1 MSSHCSWQTPLD
13 SNLFPCHGLSGKR
26 SRSSKIMSAAVLEAV
41 SLISKWP
48 CPGISTETD
57 MRQRILCA
65 VQRHELS
72 AACNNTQICRWF
84 FLSFIIDFLLRNMR
98 FACFILNAFGCPGF
112 HVKVSGT
119 AECSCG
125 AGPSWEEA
133 TKTQNGQHLQK
144 NQRSKH
150 GPHGQGKEPQPLR
163 RTPSKASYVQIET
176 LDVQMYYIQYYY
188 CI

>member
-65 VQRHELS
+65 VQCSLEQYTGLISMVYQRLALAQHEIWLFVDQAGQGFMSRWVVPQNADAAQVRLERKLRRHKLGS
-72 AACNNTQICRWF
+72 TSKRTNAVNTAHTVKEKNHNHF
-84 FLSFIIDFLLRNMR
+84 AELLRKQAM
-98 FACFILNAFGCPGF
+98 
-112 HVKVSGT
+112 
-119 AECSCG
+119 
-125 AGPSWEEA
+125 
-133 TKTQNGQHLQK
+133 
-144 NQRSKH
+144 SK
-150 GPHGQGKEPQPLR
+150 
-163 RTPSKASYVQIET
+163 
-176 LDVQMYYIQYYY
+176 
-188 CI
+188 

>member
-65 VQRHELS
+65 IQRHELG
-72 AACNNTQICRWF
+72 AVCNNTQICRWF
-84 FLSFIIDFLLRNMR
+84 IYQRAWLPR
-98 FACFILNAFGCPGF
+98 
-112 HVKVSGT
+112 VSCQGGT

-133 TKTQNGQHLQK
+133 TETQIGHLQK

-150 GPHGQGKEPQPLR
+150 GPHGQGKEPQPLC
-163 RTPSKASYVQIET
+163 RTPSKASYVQIAT
-176 LDVQMYYIQYYY
+176 LDVQMYYIYNII
-188 CI
+188 CL